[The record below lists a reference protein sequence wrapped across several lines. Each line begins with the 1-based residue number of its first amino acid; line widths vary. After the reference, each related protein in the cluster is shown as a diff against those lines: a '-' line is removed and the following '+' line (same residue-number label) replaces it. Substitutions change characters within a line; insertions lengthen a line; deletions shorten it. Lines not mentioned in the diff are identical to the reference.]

1 MHVIIDADALIASS
15 VPTDAHRSKAE
26 AIIKSCMEKQVRC
39 IIPTTAVSEATT
51 VLQRRKEKIE
61 RELHEL
67 QKPERR
73 KALSQLQLQTLQSK
87 LIKEQT
93 YNTHGLYCLLQ
104 KVKSSAFK
112 LQSVDKEIILEAMT
126 RFNPDG
132 RTGDTLF
139 DAIVATLA
147 RRYDEV
153 VIFSFDGFY
162 KRMGLTLAQDYFR
175 NGK

>member
-15 VPTDAHRSKAE
+15 VTSDVHRSKAE
-26 AIIKSCMEKQVRC
+26 AIIKNCQEKRVRG
-39 IIPTTAVSEATT
+39 IIPTTAVGEAAT
-51 VLQRRKEKIE
+51 VLQRKKEKIE

-73 KALSQLQLQTLQSK
+73 KALSQLELQTLQSK

-93 YNTHGLYCLLQ
+93 IYAHGLHCLLQ
-104 KVKSSAFK
+104 IVKSSGFR
-112 LQSVDKEIILEAMT
+112 LQSVDKETILEAMT

-132 RTGDTLF
+132 RAGDTLF

-153 VIFSFDGFY
+153 AIFSFDGFY

-175 NGK
+175 NSK